1 MQHGVMF
8 TLSACAMIVAGAA
21 AAQEAGKADTAP
33 PPVTTGGKP
42 AADTQ
47 TPGKTA
53 TDAVTNPAQVPP
65 SKGGAGT
72 DAQPGP
78 NSTNGGSAAQP
89 APAR

>member
-1 MQHGVMF
+1 MQHGMM
-8 TLSACAMIVAGAA
+8 LALGACAVVMAGTASA
-21 AAQEAGKADTAP
+21 EETGKPDTAP
-33 PPVTTGGKP
+33 PPVTAGDKP

-47 TPGKTA
+47 NPGKTA

-72 DAQPGP
+72 DG
-78 NSTNGGSAAQP
+78 TVGGSAAQP